1 MLRGRFG
8 DTTGRPYIEGRL
20 IVPGQGLSS
29 NLSFLVDTGADRT
42 MLMPADARQMG
53 LDYGR
58 LTRRTESVG
67 IGGTSLNFVEQAT
80 LVFLEPERFLHVY
93 FIDIRIAAPSP
104 EIMDLPSLLGRDVLD
119 RWRMTYDPEKG
130 LLTFR
135 VRSADQRIRIA
146 GR

>member
-53 LDYGR
+53 LDYSQ

-67 IGGTSLNFVEQAT
+67 IGGASLNFVEQAT
-80 LVFLEPERFLHVY
+80 LVFLEPERFLQVY
-93 FIDIRIAAPSP
+93 VIDIRIAAPSL

-119 RWRMTYDPEKG
+119 RWRMTYDPQRG

-135 VRSADQRIRIA
+135 VRTADQRIRV
-146 GR
+146 R